1 MMQCLVSK
9 SVAFAVSLH
18 RTHFCTVAPL
28 PDAAVAPLS
37 AEGSGYLASDQIQ
50 AVADTWERLAPAD
63 NLYLSVPFL
72 QSMEDFP
79 PAGMRFRYLVF
90 FRHGQPA
97 GIALAQIVPI
107 RTTEHL
113 QWLNDG
119 HWLRKQISG
128 LFNFTMLICGTVQGT
143 GKHGFHFRD
152 DFAQNGQLLVE
163 ALEKEAT
170 RLNAGA
176 IMIKDTCRETA
187 TDFSRIRQSG
197 YTAFPFQPNMV
208 LSRAPHW
215 RQLSDYLEDLSAKYR
230 VRYRRARKKL
240 GGLTRKELSY
250 PDIRTYNDTLHTL
263 YQDQAAKADFNLI
276 SLHPGYWQALKAALG
291 NRFRVWAYFSGGE
304 MVGFYTGIYHGE
316 SMEAHFLGY
325 DETVNR
331 EHQLY
336 LNMLFDLTE
345 EAINAGAERLV
356 FARTALE
363 IKSSVGA
370 KPEMLNCYVRH
381 KNPVVNLLLPNLV
394 RYLEPE
400 AEWTPRHPFTESDA
414 STSLSTGPD
423 LAGGYVG

>member
-18 RTHFCTVAPL
+18 RTHFCAVAPL
-28 PDAAVAPLS
+28 AGANVTPLS
-37 AEGSGYLASDQIQ
+37 AEGTGYLASDHIQ

-79 PAGMRFRYLVF
+79 PAGMQFRYLVF
-90 FRHGQPA
+90 YRDHQPI
-97 GIALAQIVPI
+97 GIALGQVVPV
-107 RTTEHL
+107 RTAEHL
-113 QWLNDG
+113 QWLNG
-119 HWLRKQISG
+119 GQWLRKQISG

-152 DFAQNGQLLVE
+152 DSAQNGQLLVE

-170 RLNAGA
+170 LLSAGA
-176 IMIKDTCRETA
+176 IMIKDTGRETA
-187 TDFSRIRQSG
+187 AGFRNIRQSG
-197 YTAFPFQPNMV
+197 YSTFPFQPNMV
-208 LSRAPHW
+208 LTRAPHW
-215 RQLSDYLEDLSAKYR
+215 RQLSDYLDDLSAKYR

-240 GGLTRKELSY
+240 GNLTRKELSY
-250 PDIRTYNDTLHTL
+250 SDIRTWNDTIHGL
-263 YQDQAAKADFNLI
+263 YQEQAAKADFNLI
-276 SLHPGYWQALKAALG
+276 DLHPGYWQALKAALG
-291 NRFRVWAYFSGGE
+291 QRFRVWAYFSGEE

-325 DETVNR
+325 DEAVNR

-345 EAINAGAERLV
+345 EAISASAQRLV

-394 RYLEPE
+394 HYLEPE
-400 AEWTPRHPFTESDA
+400 AEWTPRHPFSEGGP
-414 STSLSTGPD
+414 TS
-423 LAGGYVG
+423 